1 MFFFKKPF
9 VLFLDSDI
17 TAQTAPSASEGLP
30 SIFSPHFSLA
40 ETNNIWSSSVYKVC
54 NHGLSKCDFWLLT
67 WEAVKDMCPLHLF
80 TMSSYTS
87 HQASIYTKSFI
98 FCGMIEHHLHI
109 LSVAGWW
116 CHSNILQH
124 HIHSERAQTAIVR
137 HGIFLL
143 CRTQS
148 CEYGSVSFYLL
159 ISWMAI
165 KKNIWLFY
173 YLFLFQSFCVLAL
186 CPVPELWVLRHVKE
200 TAVWVLAPISQD
212 SVS

>member
-1 MFFFKKPF
+1 M
-9 VLFLDSDI
+9 LFLDSDI
-17 TAQTAPSASEGLP
+17 IAQTAPSASEGLP

-54 NHGLSKCDFWLLT
+54 NHGVYKCNFWLLT

-80 TMSSYTS
+80 TMSSYMS

-98 FCGMIEHHLHI
+98 FCGMMEHHLHI

-124 HIHSERAQTAIVR
+124 HIHSEHAQTAIVR

-148 CEYGSVSFYLL
+148 CEYGSVSFYPL

-165 KKNIWLFY
+165 KKYMIVLLSISFSE
-173 YLFLFQSFCVLAL
+173 FLRSGSLSCSRVVSAQACKRDSSLSFSSHFTGFSL
-186 CPVPELWVLRHVKE
+186 LRV
-200 TAVWVLAPISQD
+200 
-212 SVS
+212 SV